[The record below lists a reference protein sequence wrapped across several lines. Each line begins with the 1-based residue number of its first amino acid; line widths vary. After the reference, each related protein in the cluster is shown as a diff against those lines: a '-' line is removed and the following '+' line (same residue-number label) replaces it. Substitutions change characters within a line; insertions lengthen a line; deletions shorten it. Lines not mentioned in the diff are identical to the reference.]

1 MPDVTDSYCERC
13 GARYVFNPN
22 AVKGLSLKGARVL
35 AKGLKNF
42 VLTDGQSMA
51 DSLAMARHD
60 DDHQD
65 SSKLTEAF
73 LRTFNFCLT
82 CRQYAC
88 DKCWNVKVGSCL
100 TCAPEDVYAPA
111 AQQDFS
117 PDFRQVPQEP
127 MAANTPVPDWETSWS
142 VFAEGASAESKDAP
156 APTRFNEPILFSDSA
171 PAATPKPAGAPKH
184 AATPKPAAELAWPL
198 MDLPDVATAAATGAN
213 GQNSHR
219 APHKQGDQTAA
230 SLWPITDAIAPEMT
244 LTPEELELVESSLGQ
259 GETVGEISAVV
270 EAAPEPQLFEAP
282 VEAPAAAWTP
292 AEPLFTEPAAAAW
305 TPAEP
310 LFTEP
315 AAAAWTPAEPLFT
328 EPAAAAWT
336 PAEPLFTEPA
346 AAAWT
351 PAEPLFTEPAAAE
364 TASPAT
370 WGASW
375 RTASPS
381 PWDTRTASAPD
392 HSDAA
397 PPMPLP
403 TPLAEPIHEQAA
415 PVARLPEPAE
425 QPQRILRMPMP
436 SPARPDIR
444 PPEHARSPIV
454 AKLLGRHGGPHRD
467 QAAASTWPRATAWA
481 ERPIKAPDWPASE
494 TAAPAPAAP
503 APAAPAPAAPAPA
516 APAPAAP
523 APAAPAPAAP
533 APEILF
539 PVPAAAFAASVAPS
553 APAATPAYDNPVP
566 AQIPF
571 RSDRGDADTRS
582 AAAVRLSAVS
592 GNDSYQ
598 PLVPADPPLFT
609 IQPVA
614 PAALSTPPVA
624 PEPAWPESD
633 RDVVEAAQRRQEQ
646 APDLSQ
652 QRQATP
658 PLPVQQVQPGPA
670 DAGPAD
676 AGPADAGRA
685 TPSPWPPLG
694 ASWPAREEPGAP
706 WPGPDMAPVPAA
718 MAAQSAPEPTL
729 TEMWV
734 QSSQEVLNR
743 GTVRVCQRCA
753 LPVSTQA
760 RFCRRCGTRQA

>member
-60 DDHQD
+60 DDHED

-73 LRTFNFCLT
+73 HRTFNFCLT

-88 DKCWNVKVGSCL
+88 DKCWNVRVGSCF
-100 TCAPEDVYAPA
+100 TCAPENGYAPA

-117 PDFRQVPQEP
+117 PDFRQAPQEP

-156 APTRFNEPILFSDSA
+156 APTRFNEPIVFSDSD
-171 PAATPKPAGAPKH
+171 PAATPKSAGAPNH
-184 AATPKPAAELAWPL
+184 AATPKPAAEPAWPL

-213 GQNSHR
+213 GKNSHR
-219 APHKQGDQTAA
+219 APHKQGDQAAA

-315 AAAAWTPAEPLFT
+315 AAA
-328 EPAAAAWT
+328 
-336 PAEPLFTEPA
+336 
-346 AAAWT
+346 
-351 PAEPLFTEPAAAE
+351 E

-403 TPLAEPIHEQAA
+403 APLAEPIHEQAA

-436 SPARPDIR
+436 SQARPDIR

-481 ERPIKAPDWPASE
+481 ERPIKAPDWAASE
-494 TAAPAPAAP
+494 TVAPAPAAP
-503 APAAPAPAAPAPA
+503 APAIP
-516 APAPAAP
+516 
-523 APAAPAPAAP
+523 
-533 APEILF
+533 F

-571 RSDRGDADTRS
+571 RSDRGDADARS
-582 AAAVRLSAVS
+582 AAAVRLSAAS

-633 RDVVEAAQRRQEQ
+633 RDVVEAAQPRQEQ

-658 PLPVQQVQPGPA
+658 PLPGQQVQPGPA

-676 AGPADAGRA
+676 AGPADAGPA
-685 TPSPWPPLG
+685 DAGPAAPSPWPPLG

-718 MAAQSAPEPTL
+718 MAAQAAPEPTI
-729 TEMWV
+729 TEMWA